1 MSTATATGG
10 RATRPTPPACAART
24 TRRAA
29 RPTARAAGND
39 GCGANS
45 PCGTLTVQNQ
55 TANGVYGP
63 TSPYADAGGGPGT
76 LGGTAN
82 DVGMPLAVSGTAL
95 QCFYQG
101 GVGNSN
107 PSGFA
112 NYDAQGDPQ
121 AYEPGTVANG
131 SDGEPAS
138 SGTAVT
144 QPIAAD
150 DSIAS
155 ASNNQIATA
164 SGFLTGIL
172 DEVVNFG
179 AFALNTYTPSVGGL
193 AMIVMGESS
202 LPIPSPGAVVSA
214 GLNIAEAVIANSCD
228 GNLNLMGFAAA
239 EPGGGLAAASISASK
254 EGFAP
259 ATTPVAGATS
269 GTAGSAIAGTQLNP
283 SQSMFNG
290 STLYLQPDMGGG
302 GVQGNVANSSDNQNF
317 IDLIWTNFDPRQYAA
332 NVNQVEQLQGNC
344 HVGPVASPTVTS
356 DTGDVNCGTNNAQCP
371 FPAAGFPAGAA
382 TLPTTPIGVTA
393 PSQAPATTL
402 GVNECATV
410 MAAGDAL
417 PSGQSISSPSGLFTL
432 TMQADG
438 TLALSQNS
446 ASGRDTQSVELVRHP
461 GGRGVRRDA
470 DRRQPGR
477 RRRADHRDVHL
488 EHDHDRN
495 AVPRGAE
502 RRQPRKTSSLYP
514 NPPATVGG
522 GVPEGTSNSYVV
534 MQTDGNLVVYYPGP
548 SLYDPGSDGP
558 SVAFATNTSGNPGAY
573 LAVQNDGNL
582 VLYGASNTAL
592 WATNTVSGAP
602 CPPP

>member
-1 MSTATATGG
+1 M
-10 RATRPTPPACAART
+10 
-24 TRRAA
+24 
-29 RPTARAAGND
+29 
-39 GCGANS
+39 
-45 PCGTLTVQNQ
+45 
-55 TANGVYGP
+55 
-63 TSPYADAGGGPGT
+63 
-76 LGGTAN
+76 
-82 DVGMPLAVSGTAL
+82 
-95 QCFYQG
+95 
-101 GVGNSN
+101 
-107 PSGFA
+107 
-112 NYDAQGDPQ
+112 
-121 AYEPGTVANG
+121 
-131 SDGEPAS
+131 
-138 SGTAVT
+138 T

-317 IDLIWTNFDPRQYAA
+317 IDLVWTNFDPCQYAA

-356 DTGDVNCGTNNAQCP
+356 DTGDVDCGPNNAQCP
-371 FPAAGFPAGAA
+371 FPAAGFPVGAA
-382 TLPTTPIGVTA
+382 TLPTTSLGVTA

-438 TLALSQNS
+438 ALALLQNGASGSTTQLWS
-446 ASGRDTQSVELVRHP
+446 ASGTSVAGAFAAMQT
-461 GGRGVRRDA
+461 GGS
-470 DRRQPGR
+470 
-477 RRRADHRDVHL
+477 L
-488 EHDHDRN
+488 
-495 AVPRGAE
+495 AVVA
-502 RRQPRKTSSLYP
+502 
-514 NPPATVGG
+514 PPTTVTY
-522 GVPEGTSNSYVV
+522 TSN
-534 MQTDGNLVVYYPGP
+534 TTTTGTP
-548 SLYDPGSDGP
+548 
-558 SVAFATNTSGNPGAY
+558 Y

-582 VLYGASNTAL
+582 VVYDNATGNAVWASNTR
-592 WATNTVSGAP
+592 S
-602 CPPP
+602 